1 MSLSRQ
7 AVRMD
12 HMGSRSLPPE
22 LPSAA
27 CRARCCC
34 CSRPPGRSR
43 RRVRRRPRRRALRPT
58 AAPAR
63 PAAKPA
69 TRQRLE
75 LPAAEKQ
82 AIDARANAASPPAP
96 AAGDELVPTEADAKA
111 SPPEEPVT
119 RIEQVRTDNRIS
131 EIRVTPA
138 LTGRTYTI
146 TNREG
151 QQPIS
156 ATESRSGLS
165 VPKFFTFEFG
175 RPTERPVPPLPP
187 PPSSQSR

>member
-1 MSLSRQ
+1 
-7 AVRMD
+7 MD
-12 HMGSRSLPPE
+12 HMGSRSLPPAFQRI
-22 LPSAA
+22 LPGAVLLLLATAGPVAAQSAPA
-27 CRARCCC
+27 SSDVRA
-34 CSRPPGRSR
+34 
-43 RRVRRRPRRRALRPT
+43 PT
-58 AAPAR
+58 NSAPAR
-63 PAAKPA
+63 PAAQPA

-82 AIDARANAASPPAP
+82 AIDARANAASPPPP

-111 SPPEEPVT
+111 PPPEEPVT
-119 RIEQVRTDNRIS
+119 RIEQVRTNNRIS

-138 LTGRTYTI
+138 LTGRTYTM
-146 TNREG
+146 TNRDG

-156 ATESRSGLS
+156 ATESLSGLS

-175 RPTERPVPPLPP
+175 RPTERPAAPLPP

>member
-1 MSLSRQ
+1 
-7 AVRMD
+7 MD
-12 HMGSRSLPPE
+12 HMGSRSLPPAFRRS
-22 LPSAA
+22 LPGAVLLLLATIGPAAAQSAPVNPD
-27 CRARCCC
+27 ART
-34 CSRPPGRSR
+34 P
-43 RRVRRRPRRRALRPT
+43 AN

-82 AIDARANAASPPAP
+82 AIDARANAAAPPAP
-96 AAGDELVPTEADAKA
+96 ATRDELVPTDADAKA
-111 SPPEEPVT
+111 APPEEPVT
-119 RIEQVRTDNRIS
+119 RIEQVYTDNRIS

-156 ATESRSGLS
+156 ATESLSGLS

-175 RPTERPVPPLPP
+175 RPTERPAPPLPP

>member
-1 MSLSRQ
+1 MLSLRQ
-7 AVRMD
+7 AIRMD
-12 HMGSRSLPPE
+12 HMGSRSFPPAFRRSLPVTVLLLLATIGPADAQNA
-22 LPSAA
+22 PASPD
-27 CRARCCC
+27 ART
-34 CSRPPGRSR
+34 P
-43 RRVRRRPRRRALRPT
+43 AN

-63 PAAKPA
+63 PAGKPA

-82 AIDARANAASPPAP
+82 AIDARADAATLPAP
-96 AAGDELVPTEADAKA
+96 SPSDELVPSEADAKA
-111 SPPEEPVT
+111 PPPEEPVT
-119 RIEQVRTDNRIS
+119 RIEQVRNNNRIS

-138 LTGRTYTI
+138 LTGRTYTM

-156 ATESRSGLS
+156 ATESLSGLS

-175 RPTERPVPPLPP
+175 RPVERPAPPLPP

>member
-1 MSLSRQ
+1 
-7 AVRMD
+7 MD
-12 HMGSRSLPPE
+12 HMGSRSLPPAFRRS
-22 LPSAA
+22 LPGAVLLLLATIGPAA
-27 CRARCCC
+27 AQNAPANPDART
-34 CSRPPGRSR
+34 P
-43 RRVRRRPRRRALRPT
+43 AN

-82 AIDARANAASPPAP
+82 AIDARENAAAPPAP
-96 AAGDELVPTEADAKA
+96 ATTDELVPTDADAKA
-111 SPPEEPVT
+111 APPEEPVT
-119 RIEQVRTDNRIS
+119 RIEQVYTDNRIR
-131 EIRVTPA
+131 EIRETPA

-151 QQPIS
+151 QQTIS
-156 ATESRSGLS
+156 ATESLSGLS

-175 RPTERPVPPLPP
+175 RPTERPAPPLPP

>member
-1 MSLSRQ
+1 
-7 AVRMD
+7 MD
-12 HMGSRSLPPE
+12 HMGSRSLPPALQRI
-22 LPSAA
+22 LPGAVLLLLATIGPVAAQSAPA
-27 CRARCCC
+27 A
-34 CSRPPGRSR
+34 SD
-43 RRVRRRPRRRALRPT
+43 VRTPANS
-58 AAPAR
+58 APAR
-63 PAAKPA
+63 PATKPA
-69 TRQRLE
+69 TRPRLE

>member
-1 MSLSRQ
+1 VLLLLATIGPTNAQNAPASP
-7 AVRMD
+7 D
-12 HMGSRSLPPE
+12 
-22 LPSAA
+22 
-27 CRARCCC
+27 ART
-34 CSRPPGRSR
+34 P
-43 RRVRRRPRRRALRPT
+43 AN

-63 PAAKPA
+63 PAGKPA

-82 AIDARANAASPPAP
+82 AIDAHASAATPS
-96 AAGDELVPTEADAKA
+96 AGDELVPTEADAKA
-111 SPPEEPVT
+111 PPPDEPVT
-119 RIEQVRTDNRIS
+119 RIEQIYTDNRIS

-156 ATESRSGLS
+156 ATESLSGLS

-175 RPTERPVPPLPP
+175 RPTERPAPPLPP